1 MGARRVRTL
10 VAKIGSS
17 SVTGES
23 GEIDLAAVAKL
34 VGEVAE
40 LRSAGNRVVIVTSGA
55 VAAGVAA
62 LGLARR
68 PNDLATLQA
77 LSAAGQSRLMRVYD
91 DLLGRH
97 GLVGAQVLLV
107 PHDFVN
113 RRQYLHARQTLA
125 RLLELGCVPVVNEND
140 AIAVDEI
147 RFGDNDRLA
156 ALVAHLVGAD
166 TLVLLTDTPGVYRSD
181 PKLDPDAVMVAEV
194 LADDPMLDV
203 VAGGAGSARGR
214 GGMASKLAA
223 ARIASWSGCAAVI
236 ALADRPG
243 VLADA
248 LGGVAGVGT
257 RFHPHERRL
266 PARKLWIAFAS
277 APAGTIGVDEG
288 AQRALIE
295 RGVSLL
301 PAGVTTVHGDFD
313 EGDTVV
319 LEGPHGD
326 VFARGMAALDAE
338 TLRAVARKRTSE
350 LPPAVPHEVVHRDDL
365 VLIPRS

>member
-1 MGARRVRTL
+1 MTAPARTL
-10 VAKIGSS
+10 VAKIGTSS
-17 SVTGES
+17 LTGEN
-23 GEIDLAAVAKL
+23 GEIDLGAVAKL
-34 VGEVAE
+34 VGEVAA
-40 LRSAGNRVVIVTSGA
+40 LRADGHRVVIVSSGA

-62 LGLARR
+62 LGLAAR
-68 PNDLATLQA
+68 PHDLTTLQA

-113 RRQYLHARQTLA
+113 RRQYLHARSTLT

-166 TLVLLTDTPGVYRSD
+166 TLVLLTDTAGLYRSD
-181 PKLDPDAVMVAEV
+181 PRSDPDAVLVDEVPAE
-194 LADDPMLDV
+194 DPMLDV

-236 ALADRPG
+236 ARAERPG

-248 LGGVAGVGT
+248 LAGAPGVGT
-257 RFHPHERRL
+257 RFHPHERKL
-266 PARKLWIAFAS
+266 PARKLWIAFATT
-277 APAGTIGVDEG
+277 PAGAIGVDEG
-288 AQRALIE
+288 AQRALCE

-301 PAGVTTVHGDFD
+301 PAGVTGVHGDFD
-313 EGDTVV
+313 EGDTVTI
-319 LEGPHGD
+319 EGPAGD
-326 VFARGMAALDAE
+326 VFARGMVALDAE

-350 LPPAVPHEVVHRDDL
+350 LPVAVPHEVVHRDDF
-365 VLIPRS
+365 VLLTGR